1 MGNLARL
8 ARPEIGAAMLTFALL
23 ALGATSALAL
33 KAWRQG
39 VYAFVVMA
47 FVQDPMRKLT
57 DGQPPIYIL
66 FAGVVF
72 ASAAAGAWASGA
84 RVALPSIPGW
94 RRLST
99 PASLFLMIAAL
110 QALNGFARTGA
121 PVPCLLSL
129 AFYTAP
135 LVCLGVSSGFAAALG
150 PERLTRFLGVYVMLG
165 ALSASTIALQAA
177 GVDWVLF
184 GEVGPGIGL
193 YEASGHIAANSG
205 LFRAAEIA
213 GWHAATAAALGV
225 VLLTRRGFDPPRVAA
240 ALIFAVALAGVA
252 VLTGR
257 RKALLMIL
265 MFGGLYFG
273 LVTIFVR
280 RALRLGLVVGAAV
293 AVALLGSAALM
304 QPSDASGGDYRPY
317 FDRAGTVFSDVTDRF
332 LHAGWAPLQTVYD
345 VYGPLGGGLGL
356 ATQGAQYAGLADDAD
371 LTAGAGEGGLGKLA
385 IELGFPGL
393 AAALVLFVALA
404 RHILTILAEVGARR
418 PSAGR
423 LLCGLTALLAANVA
437 NFSVAAQTYGDVF
450 VVTFLGLILGA
461 ILAAPRYGL
470 EPRPRAMVV
479 YAPA

>member
-1 MGNLARL
+1 
-8 ARPEIGAAMLTFALL
+8 MLTFALIV
-23 ALGATSALAL
+23 LGAASAVAL

-39 VYAFVVMA
+39 LYAFVVMA
-47 FVQDPMRKLT
+47 FAQDPMRKLT
-57 DGQPPIYIL
+57 DGQPPIYVL

-72 ASAAAGAWASGA
+72 AAAAAGAWASGA

-94 RRLST
+94 RRLSG
-99 PASLFLMIAAL
+99 PVALFLMIAGLEAV
-110 QALNGFARTGA
+110 NGFARIGS
-121 PVPCLLSL
+121 PIPCLLGL

-150 PERLTRFLGVYVMLG
+150 PQRLTRFLAVYVMLG
-165 ALSASTIALQAA
+165 ALGASTIALQAV
-177 GVDWVLF
+177 GVDWAVL
-184 GEVGPGIGL
+184 GEVGPGIQL
-193 YEASGHIAANSG
+193 YDASGKVASNSG

-213 GWHAATAAALGV
+213 GWHAATVAALGV
-225 VLLTRRGFDPPRVAA
+225 VLLTRRGFEPSRVAA
-240 ALIFAVALAGVA
+240 ALVFAAALSGLAI
-252 VLTGR
+252 LTGR
-257 RKALLMIL
+257 RKSLLMIL
-265 MFGGLYFG
+265 VFGGLYFA

-280 RALRLGLVVGAAV
+280 RALRFGLVLGAAV
-293 AVALLGSAALM
+293 AAAVLASAALM
-304 QPSDASGGDYRPY
+304 QPGDTAGGDYRPY
-317 FDRAGTVFSDVTDRF
+317 FDRAGTVFTDVSDRF
-332 LHAGWAPLQTVYD
+332 FNAGWAPLQTVYD

-356 ATQGAQYAGLADDAD
+356 ATQGAQYAGLAEDAD
-371 LTAGAGEGGLGKLA
+371 LTSGAGEGGLGKIA

-393 AAALVLFVALA
+393 AAAFFLFVALT
-404 RHILTILAEVGARR
+404 RRIVTILAEVGARR

-470 EPRPRAMVV
+470 SPRPPAPVLG